1 MRKIV
6 IYTSR
11 GRGGEIQTD
20 VKTFR
25 ELKPLLL
32 DRDINLSQNTVL
44 ESVSRN
50 TLQED
55 SALLPTGDF
64 KVWIVPKE
72 TKSGASARNIY
83 DSIQARLDG
92 IEDLAGDVRGL
103 VEDFKTA
110 LKKENSPLSEED
122 KKEMEEFDKLL
133 RSRGSS
139 VSSSYEDDDYDDDED
154 ENDVWA

>member
-20 VKTFR
+20 VKTFG

-32 DRDINLSQNTVL
+32 DRNINLSQNTVL

-55 SALLPTGDF
+55 SA
-64 KVWIVPKE
+64 K
-72 TKSGASARNIY
+72 RN
-83 DSIQARLDG
+83 
-92 IEDLAGDVRGL
+92 
-103 VEDFKTA
+103 
-110 LKKENSPLSEED
+110 
-122 KKEMEEFDKLL
+122 
-133 RSRGSS
+133 
-139 VSSSYEDDDYDDDED
+139 
-154 ENDVWA
+154 